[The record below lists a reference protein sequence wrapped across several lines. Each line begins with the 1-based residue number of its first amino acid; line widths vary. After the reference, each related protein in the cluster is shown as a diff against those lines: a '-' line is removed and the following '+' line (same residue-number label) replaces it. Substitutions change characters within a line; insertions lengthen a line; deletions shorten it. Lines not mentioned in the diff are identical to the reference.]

1 MSAVPFAAAAA
12 AAEPIRRWARPGA
25 PGQALAVRVDDVPLV
40 FTGQI
45 TAPRPGGGDR
55 AEADAAL
62 AELVRL
68 LGRAGSSAAQ
78 IVRLNAYVVDDA
90 AVGPVEAALAAAGAA
105 QPAAFTLVK
114 TPLAAPGARVAFEA
128 VAATA
133 PAGPRVTVRESA
145 AAVLPAGGKIFISGQ
160 AERGTDVATAVR
172 ATMAG
177 LMRTL
182 VHLGVEPAD
191 VVQVKAFLTPFSDHA
206 AAQRE
211 IAASF
216 APGAVPPAVLM
227 AWESTLFTEIEMVV
241 AAGARP
247 APASDRVA
255 YLPLP
260 WLTPSPRY
268 SKVCHV
274 AAGTPLIFVAGVDA
288 GETGTAREQM
298 KTIFER
304 LGSLLFETGSSYRN
318 LVKATYYL
326 AAADSR
332 TVLGDI
338 RGVYFDP
345 TRAPAASA
353 LQVPGLGRPGRTAMI
368 DLIAVPVK

>member
-1 MSAVPFAAAAA
+1 MSEVPFAAAAT
-12 AAEPIRRWARPGA
+12 EPIRPWASPGV

-55 AEADAAL
+55 AEAEAAL
-62 AELVRL
+62 AELGRL

-78 IVRLNAYVVDDA
+78 IVRLNAYVADDA
-90 AVGPVEAALAAAGAA
+90 AAGPVEAALAATRAA

-128 VAATA
+128 VAAAA
-133 PAGPRVTVRESA
+133 PAGPRVNIRETA

-182 VHLGVEPAD
+182 EHLGLAATD
-191 VVQVKAFLTPFSDHA
+191 VVQVKAFLTLFSDHG

-247 APASDRVA
+247 APTGDRVA

-288 GETGTAREQM
+288 GETGSAREQM

-304 LGSLLFETGSSYRN
+304 IGSVLYETGSSYRN

-326 AAADSR
+326 AAPEAR

-368 DLIAVPVK
+368 DLIAIPVK